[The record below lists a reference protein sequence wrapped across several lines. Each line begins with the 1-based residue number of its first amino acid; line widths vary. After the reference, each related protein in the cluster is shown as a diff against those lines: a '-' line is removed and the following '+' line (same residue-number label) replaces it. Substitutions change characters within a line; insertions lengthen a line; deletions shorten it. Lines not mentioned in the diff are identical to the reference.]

1 MVRHV
6 EGGRRWEAWR
16 VWEGAKGGA
25 NINPTYQMFQK
36 NSCLVL
42 QYQGRLNVQ
51 EPLINATAKLTQARP
66 KCESLS
72 RAKGGRGE
80 RARGLGS
87 RGQGGRG
94 LGVRGRGQG
103 GRGRA

>member
-1 MVRHV
+1 M
-6 EGGRRWEAWR
+6 
-16 VWEGAKGGA
+16 WEGAKGGA

-94 LGVRGRGQG
+94 QGVRGRGEGEGRG
-103 GRGRA
+103 GRENEGT

>member
-1 MVRHV
+1 
-6 EGGRRWEAWR
+6 
-16 VWEGAKGGA
+16 
-25 NINPTYQMFQK
+25 MFQK

-94 LGVRGRGQG
+94 QGVRGRGEGEGRG
-103 GRGRA
+103 GRENEGT